1 MPITSSKSN
10 HFRSISLPGRS
21 HSNHVRSI
29 SMTGCSH
36 QTTKKLKEAINNL
49 KSLEVS
55 TASSAEVM
63 YNGLLGLEELY
74 KCVNVLLNLPQTL
87 QAFSQYRLGK
97 MVEDLLDKSVRL
109 LDLCGTTRELVL
121 QYKENVR
128 DLQSS
133 LKRRKK
139 DYSTITE
146 TSMTKFNSFSKKI
159 KKEAKRLVGVLK
171 QMDQETERSFVPKD
185 ADQDTVDMIKTLKE
199 ANAMRISMFQMF
211 LSFLSVPL
219 LKPKVSKWSLVS
231 RLLVKNKGRLACE
244 GDQEEKMDL
253 ENRLEPFEAHLDNFE
268 NGLEGI
274 YRCMSRSRSSLL
286 NILKELGFSTP
297 MWFNLELSKEKKETT
312 VEKLFGEYM
321 CLFRKSPN
329 VRTSRYKS
337 VRSF

>member
-1 MPITSSKSN
+1 MP
-10 HFRSISLPGRS
+10 
-21 HSNHVRSI
+21 
-29 SMTGCSH
+29 GCSH
-36 QTTKKLKEAINNL
+36 QTTEKLKEAINNL
-49 KSLEVS
+49 KALEVS
-55 TASSAEVM
+55 TTSSPEVM

-139 DYSTITE
+139 DSTTE
-146 TSMTKFNSFSKKI
+146 SSMMKFTSFSKKI
-159 KKEAKRLVGVLK
+159 KKEAKRLVVVLK

-185 ADQDTVDMIKTLKE
+185 ADQDMIDMIKTLKE

-219 LKPKVSKWSLVS
+219 LKPKLSKWSLVS
-231 RLLVKNKGRLACE
+231 RLLVKKGRLACE
-244 GDQEEKMDL
+244 GQEEKMDL
-253 ENRLEPFEAHLDNFE
+253 ESRLEPFEAHLDNFE

>member
-1 MPITSSKSN
+1 MPSTTPKSN

-21 HSNHVRSI
+21 HSSHVRSI
-29 SMTGCSH
+29 SMPGCSH
-36 QTTKKLKEAINNL
+36 QTTEKLKEAINNL
-49 KSLEVS
+49 KALEVS
-55 TASSAEVM
+55 TTSSAEVM

-139 DYSTITE
+139 DSTTE
-146 TSMTKFNSFSKKI
+146 SSMIKFNSFSKKI
-159 KKEAKRLVGVLK
+159 KKEAKRLVVVLK

-185 ADQDTVDMIKTLKE
+185 ADQDMIDMIKTLKE

-219 LKPKVSKWSLVS
+219 LKPKLSKWSLVS
-231 RLLVKNKGRLACE
+231 RLLVKKGRLACE
-244 GDQEEKMDL
+244 GQEEKMDL
-253 ENRLEPFEAHLDNFE
+253 ESRLEPFEAHLDNFE

>member
-1 MPITSSKSN
+1 MPITTTPKSN

-29 SMTGCSH
+29 DTSGCSH
-36 QTTKKLKEAINNL
+36 QTTKRLKEAINNL
-49 KSLEVS
+49 KALEVS

-87 QAFSQYRLGK
+87 QAFSQYHLGK

-139 DYSTITE
+139 DSTTE
-146 TSMTKFNSFSKKI
+146 TSMTKFISFSKKI
-159 KKEAKRLVGVLK
+159 KKEAKRLVMVLK

-219 LKPKVSKWSLVS
+219 LRPKISKWSLVS
-231 RLLVKNKGRLACE
+231 RLLVNKGRLACE
-244 GDQEEKMDL
+244 EGQDDQKMNL
-253 ENRLEPFEAHLDNFE
+253 ETRLEPFEAHLDNFE

>member
-1 MPITSSKSN
+1 MPSTISKSN

-29 SMTGCSH
+29 SSITGCSH
-36 QTTKKLKEAINNL
+36 QTTEKLKEAINNL
-49 KSLEVS
+49 KALEVS
-55 TASSAEVM
+55 NTSSAEVM

-121 QYKENVR
+121 HYKENVR

-139 DYSTITE
+139 DSTTE
-146 TSMTKFNSFSKKI
+146 SSMTKFNSCSKKV
-159 KKEAKRLVGVLK
+159 KKEAKRLVVVLK
-171 QMDQETERSFVPKD
+171 QMDQDTERALVPKD
-185 ADQDTVDMIKTLKE
+185 ADHDTVDMIKTLKE

-231 RLLVKNKGRLACE
+231 RLLINKGSCE
-244 GDQEEKMDL
+244 GQEGKIDL
-253 ENRLEPFEAHLDNFE
+253 ETRLEPFEAHLDNFE

-329 VRTSRYKS
+329 IRTSPYKS

>member
-1 MPITSSKSN
+1 MPTTSSKSN

-29 SMTGCSH
+29 SVPGSSH
-36 QTTKKLKEAINNL
+36 QSTEKLKEAINNL
-49 KSLEVS
+49 KALEIS
-55 TASSAEVM
+55 PTSSAEAV

-139 DYSTITE
+139 DSTTE
-146 TSMTKFNSFSKKI
+146 TSMTKFTAFSKKI
-159 KKEAKRLVGVLK
+159 KKESKRLVVVLK
-171 QMDQETERSFVPKD
+171 QMDQETERSFIPKD
-185 ADQDTVDMIKTLKE
+185 ADQHTVDMIKTLKE
-199 ANAMRISMFQMF
+199 ANAVRVSIFQMF

-231 RLLVKNKGRLACE
+231 RLLVNKGRLSCE
-244 GDQEEKMDL
+244 GQEGKMNL
-253 ENRLEPFEAHLDNFE
+253 ETRLEPFEAHLDNFE

-297 MWFNLELSKEKKETT
+297 MWFNLELCKEKKETT

-329 VRTSRYKS
+329 VGASRYKS

>member
-1 MPITSSKSN
+1 MPTSSKSN

-21 HSNHVRSI
+21 QSNHVRSI
-29 SMTGCSH
+29 CLPGTSY
-36 QTTKKLKEAINNL
+36 QTTERVKQAINNL
-49 KSLEVS
+49 QKLEIS
-55 TASSAEVM
+55 TASTADIM
-63 YNGLLGLEELY
+63 YNGLLGVEELY
-74 KCVNVLLNLPQTL
+74 KCMNELLNLPQTL

-97 MVEDLLDKSVRL
+97 MVENLLDKSVRL
-109 LDLCGTTRELVL
+109 LDLCGTTRELVS

-139 DYSTITE
+139 DSTTE
-146 TSMTKFNSFSKKI
+146 TSIAKFTSFGQKI
-159 KKEAKRLVGVLK
+159 KKEAKRLVLVLR
-171 QMDQETERSFVPKD
+171 QMDQEAEGGFVPKD

-199 ANAMRISMFQMF
+199 ANTMRISIFQMF

-219 LKPKVSKWSLVS
+219 LKPKLSKWSLVS
-231 RLLVKNKGRLACE
+231 RLVNKGRLACE
-244 GDQEEKMDL
+244 VQEEKMNL
-253 ENRLEPFEAHLDNFE
+253 ETRLESFEGSLDNFE

-297 MWFNLELSKEKKETT
+297 MWFSLELCREKKETA
-312 VEKLFGEYM
+312 VEKLLGEL

-329 VRTSRYKS
+329 VRAPYYIGRH
-337 VRSF
+337 SFS

>member
-1 MPITSSKSN
+1 MPSTTPKSN

-21 HSNHVRSI
+21 HSSHVRSI
-29 SMTGCSH
+29 SMPGCSH
-36 QTTKKLKEAINNL
+36 QTTEKLKEAINNL
-49 KSLEVS
+49 KALEVS
-55 TASSAEVM
+55 TTSSPEVM

-139 DYSTITE
+139 DSTTE
-146 TSMTKFNSFSKKI
+146 SSMMKFTSFSKKI
-159 KKEAKRLVGVLK
+159 KKEAKRLVVVLK

-185 ADQDTVDMIKTLKE
+185 ADQDMIDMIKTLKE

-219 LKPKVSKWSLVS
+219 LKPKLSKWSLVS
-231 RLLVKNKGRLACE
+231 RLLVKKGRLACE
-244 GDQEEKMDL
+244 GQEEKMDL
-253 ENRLEPFEAHLDNFE
+253 ESRLEPFEAHLDNFE

>member
-1 MPITSSKSN
+1 MPTTTNSKSN

-29 SMTGCSH
+29 TSITGCSH
-36 QTTKKLKEAINNL
+36 QTTEKLKEAINNL
-49 KSLEVS
+49 KALEVS
-55 TASSAEVM
+55 NTSSAEIM

-74 KCVNVLLNLPQTL
+74 KCVNALLNLPQTL

-139 DYSTITE
+139 DSTTE
-146 TSMTKFNSFSKKI
+146 SSITKFTSFSKKI
-159 KKEAKRLVGVLK
+159 KKEAKRLVVVLK
-171 QMDQETERSFVPKD
+171 QMDQETERALVPKD
-185 ADQDTVDMIKTLKE
+185 ADHDTVDMIKTLKE

-211 LSFLSVPL
+211 LCFLSVPL

-231 RLLVKNKGRLACE
+231 RLLVNKGRLGCE
-244 GDQEEKMDL
+244 GQEEKMDL
-253 ENRLEPFEAHLDNFE
+253 ETRLEPFEAHLDNFE

>member
-1 MPITSSKSN
+1 MPTTTTTSKSN

-21 HSNHVRSI
+21 HSNI
-29 SMTGCSH
+29 SSSTTPGCSH
-36 QTTKKLKEAINNL
+36 QTTEKLKEAINNL
-49 KSLEVS
+49 KALQVS
-55 TASSAEVM
+55 TTSSAEVM

-87 QAFSQYRLGK
+87 EAFSQYHLGK

-121 QYKENVR
+121 QYKENVQH
-128 DLQSS
+128 LQSS

-139 DYSTITE
+139 KDSTTTIII
-146 TSMTKFNSFSKKI
+146 MTKFNSKI
-159 KKEAKRLVGVLK
+159 KKEAKRLAMMLK
-171 QMDQETERSFVPKD
+171 QMDQETERSFVPKH
-185 ADQDTVDMIKTLKE
+185 ADQDTIDMIKTLKE

-211 LSFLSVPL
+211 LSFLSIPL
-219 LKPKVSKWSLVS
+219 LKPKLSKWSLVS
-231 RLLVKNKGRLACE
+231 RLLVNKGRLTCQD
-244 GDQEEKMDL
+244 GQEDEKMDL
-253 ENRLEPFEAHLDNFE
+253 ENRLEPFQAHLHNFE

-286 NILKELGFSTP
+286 NILKELGFTTP
-297 MWFNLELSKEKKETT
+297 MWFNLELSKEITT

-329 VRTSRYKS
+329 LTTSRYKS

>member
-1 MPITSSKSN
+1 MPSSNSKSN

-29 SMTGCSH
+29 TECSH
-36 QTTKKLKEAINNL
+36 QTIEKLKEAINNL
-49 KSLEVS
+49 KALEVS
-55 TASSAEVM
+55 NTSSAEVM

-139 DYSTITE
+139 DSTTE
-146 TSMTKFNSFSKKI
+146 SSITKFTSFSKKI
-159 KKEAKRLVGVLK
+159 KKEAKRLVVVLK
-171 QMDQETERSFVPKD
+171 QMDQETERALVPKD

-219 LKPKVSKWSLVS
+219 FKPKVSKWSLVS
-231 RLLVKNKGRLACE
+231 RLLINKGCE
-244 GDQEEKMDL
+244 GQQRKIDL
-253 ENRLEPFEAHLDNFE
+253 ETRLEPFEAHLDNFE

-329 VRTSRYKS
+329 IRASRYKS

>member
-1 MPITSSKSN
+1 MP
-10 HFRSISLPGRS
+10 
-21 HSNHVRSI
+21 
-29 SMTGCSH
+29 GCSH
-36 QTTKKLKEAINNL
+36 QTTEKLKEAINNL
-49 KSLEVS
+49 KALEVS
-55 TASSAEVM
+55 TTSSAEVM

-139 DYSTITE
+139 DSTTE
-146 TSMTKFNSFSKKI
+146 SSMIKFNSFSKKI
-159 KKEAKRLVGVLK
+159 KKEAKRLVVVLK

-185 ADQDTVDMIKTLKE
+185 ADQDMIDMIKTLKE

-219 LKPKVSKWSLVS
+219 LKPKLSKWSLVS
-231 RLLVKNKGRLACE
+231 RLLVKKGRLACE
-244 GDQEEKMDL
+244 GQEEKMDL
-253 ENRLEPFEAHLDNFE
+253 ESRLEPFEAHLDNFE

>member
-1 MPITSSKSN
+1 MPTTCSKSN

-29 SMTGCSH
+29 SVPGSSH
-36 QTTKKLKEAINNL
+36 QSTEKLKEAINNL
-49 KSLEVS
+49 KALEIS
-55 TASSAEVM
+55 TSSSAEAM

-139 DYSTITE
+139 DSTTE
-146 TSMTKFNSFSKKI
+146 TSMTKFTSFSKKI
-159 KKEAKRLVGVLK
+159 KKDAKRLVVVLK
-171 QMDQETERSFVPKD
+171 QMDQETERSFIPKD
-185 ADQDTVDMIKTLKE
+185 ADQHTVDMINTLKE
-199 ANAMRISMFQMF
+199 ANAVRVSIFQMF

-231 RLLVKNKGRLACE
+231 RLLVNKGRLACE
-244 GDQEEKMDL
+244 GQEEKLNL
-253 ENRLEPFEAHLDNFE
+253 ETRLEPFDTHLDNFE

-297 MWFNLELSKEKKETT
+297 MWFNLELCKEKKETT

-329 VRTSRYKS
+329 IRASHYKS

>member
-1 MPITSSKSN
+1 MPTTPPKSN

-21 HSNHVRSI
+21 HSNNHIRSI
-29 SMTGCSH
+29 ITSGCS
-36 QTTKKLKEAINNL
+36 QQSRERLKESINHL

-63 YNGLLGLEELY
+63 YKGLLGLEELY

-121 QYKENVR
+121 QYKENEE
-128 DLQSS
+128 
-133 LKRRKK
+133 K
-139 DYSTITE
+139 DSTTE
-146 TSMTKFNSFSKKI
+146 TSMTKFISFSKKI
-159 KKEAKRLVGVLK
+159 KKEAKRLVMVLK
-171 QMDQETERSFVPKD
+171 QMDQETEGSLVPKN

-219 LKPKVSKWSLVS
+219 LKPNKVSKSKWSLVS
-231 RLLVKNKGRLACE
+231 RLLVNKGRLACE
-244 GDQEEKMDL
+244 EKTNL
-253 ENRLEPFEAHLDNFE
+253 ETRLEPFEAHLDNFE

-297 MWFNLELSKEKKETT
+297 MWFNLVELSKEKKETT
-312 VEKLFGEYM
+312 VEKFFGDFM

-329 VRTSRYKS
+329 VTTSRYKS
-337 VRSF
+337 LRSF